1 MTDAAIRAATWA
13 LRGLLAGAVVGLLLA
28 VARGAL

>member
-1 MTDAAIRAATWA
+1 VTDAAILAATWA

-28 VARGAL
+28 VGEVL